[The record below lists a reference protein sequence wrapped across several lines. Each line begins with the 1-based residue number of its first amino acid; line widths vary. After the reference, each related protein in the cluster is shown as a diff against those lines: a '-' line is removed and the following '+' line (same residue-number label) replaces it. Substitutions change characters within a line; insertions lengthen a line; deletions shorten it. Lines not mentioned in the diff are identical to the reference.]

1 MLAAEFSVRP
11 LWFALAVYFVETLS
25 VIALADKLIVC
36 GFFACMFSGQVASIA
51 GKVFAVY
58 VFVIAKPLR
67 AAVVISIPFGA
78 LVIAFGQTT
87 GADADAV

>member
-1 MLAAEFSVRP
+1 
-11 LWFALAVYFVETLS
+11 
-25 VIALADKLIVC
+25 
-36 GFFACMFSGQVASIA
+36 MFSGQVASIA

>member
-11 LWFALAVYFVETLS
+11 VWFALAVYFVETLS

-51 GKVFAVY
+51 DKVFAVY

>member
-11 LWFALAVYFVETLS
+11 VWFALAISFVETLS
-25 VIALADKLIVC
+25 VIALADKLIVYA
-36 GFFACMFSGQVASIA
+36 FACMFSSQVASIA